1 MVEVEETL
9 TKSRK
14 QKTVGRQDG
23 GMKTEEEVKA
33 AMEDGRR
40 EEAVSSR

>member
-23 GMKTEEEVKA
+23 GTRGVKKG
-33 AMEDGRR
+33 EFLKKKG
-40 EEAVSSR
+40 